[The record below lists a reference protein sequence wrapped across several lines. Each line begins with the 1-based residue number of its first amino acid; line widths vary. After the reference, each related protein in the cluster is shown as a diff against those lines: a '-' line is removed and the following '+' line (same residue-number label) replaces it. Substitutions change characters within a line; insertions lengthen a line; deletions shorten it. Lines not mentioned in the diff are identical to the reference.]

1 MPLFTP
7 YRLTAPTDAA
17 RRSSYA
23 GPVRIGIIGA
33 GALGGTFAALLA
45 RAGHD
50 VEVTARGAGLEAIR
64 SGGIR
69 LSGGYGDAHVRPAA
83 NERLT
88 VRPELVLVC
97 TKAQDAEAALAAN
110 ADVVD
115 GVTVVVV
122 QNGLDGVAT
131 AERMLPR
138 SSCLGMLSIIAAN
151 YTEPGSVRVTTTA
164 ASYLG
169 RPSPGGSDP
178 DDEVRRVA
186 ALLSEAVP
194 VVAIAN
200 FRGAQWTKL
209 VVNMLNAVPA
219 IVGRS
224 VQDVVDD
231 PALRR
236 VVAASMR
243 ETVRVGVARGI
254 RFGSLQGL
262 GDRRLRRFA
271 RLPLGLGQLLPWSM
285 RVRMGNVPNLG
296 STQQSLRRGQPTEI
310 DFLNGAVV
318 READAAG
325 LDAPVNRALVALV
338 HEVERTGAH
347 LPAER
352 VTAVLD
358 GG

>member
-1 MPLFTP
+1 M
-7 YRLTAPTDAA
+7 
-17 RRSSYA
+17 
-23 GPVRIGIIGA
+23 RIGIIGA

-50 VEVTARGAGLEAIR
+50 VEVTARGAGLAAIR
-64 SGGIR
+64 EDGIR
-69 LSGGYGDAHVRPAA
+69 LSGGFGEAHVHPAA
-83 NERLT
+83 AERLT
-88 VRPELVLVC
+88 VRPDLVLVC
-97 TKAQDAEAALAAN
+97 TKAQDAAAALVSNGATI
-110 ADVVD
+110 D
-115 GVTVVVV
+115 GVPVVVV

-131 AERMLPR
+131 AERVLPR
-138 SSCLGMLSIIAAN
+138 SSCMGMLSIIAAN
-151 YTEPGSVRVTTTA
+151 YTEPGAVRVTTTA

-169 RPSPGGSDP
+169 RPATGRPGKDGAHGDP
-178 DDEVRRVA
+178 DEEVRRIA
-186 ALLSEAVP
+186 AMLSEAVP
-194 VVAIAN
+194 VVPIAN

-231 PALRR
+231 RRLRR

-262 GDRRLRRFA
+262 GDRRLRLFA
-271 RLPLGLGQLLPWSM
+271 RLPLQLGQVLPWSM

-296 STQQSLRRGQPTEI
+296 STQQSLRRGQLTEI

-318 READAAG
+318 REAGLAG
-325 LDAPVNRALVALV
+325 LTAPVNRALTELV

-347 LPAER
+347 LPADR
-352 VTAVLD
+352 VVAVLD
-358 GG
+358 DRTRT